1 MTLVDSNGKNPLVG
15 SLLIFGFLAAGL
27 VATSAG
33 YSSTLLVPM
42 LCAAAGVT
50 ALWCRQQSRQHR
62 EKYLALQALHGSEAP
77 LNRGSRIAHA
87 APIAAATSMQPAAR
101 ALTDSSSPVA
111 PVGAGRCNSG
121 ARGWA

>member
-62 EKYLALQALHGSEAP
+62 EKYLALQALHGSEARYRTVVDSANDAIVTINATGEIAGWNGAAEKIFRYPPVEVMGPP
-77 LNRGSRIAHA
+77 LASI
-87 APIAAATSMQPAAR
+87 M
-101 ALTDSSSPVA
+101 
-111 PVGAGRCNSG
+111 
-121 ARGWA
+121 